1 MSNHKMFSF
10 SIFILFLVVS
20 NFTIAQ
26 RIIPTGRN
34 VKIEPKHLIKNK
46 TIKTK
51 TERNK
56 KSTLPDRN
64 RSKRIV
70 KNKKRERFPHPKI
83 NHKRNRVKNIIRSES
98 YDDNYYVD
106 PNYTEENII
115 NTDNNTFVPA
125 IENNNRFNPFP
136 NFPLRFIKGE
146 ITYLDSYIDNNNDNQ
161 MRDIYDLNIQL
172 KVINDDYF
180 YPFGILLEYADGE
193 KQLEVFNK
201 EENFLYWNNTYTF
214 TRNIE
219 ILEPGYINLR
229 IGYFDTDKEL
239 FYPEKNIQNKTNLLL
254 YILQNEKD
262 LSIQE

>member
-1 MSNHKMFSF
+1 MSNHKMFF
-10 SIFILFLVVS
+10 FPIFILILAVP
-20 NFTIAQ
+20 NFMIAQ

-34 VKIEPKHLIKNK
+34 VKTEPKHLIKNK

-70 KNKKRERFPHPKI
+70 KNKKRERFPHSKI
-83 NHKRNRVKNIIRSES
+83 NLKRYRVKNIIRPEYS
-98 YDDNYYVD
+98 DDNCYVD
-106 PNYTEENII
+106 QNYMEENIA
-115 NTDNNTFVPA
+115 NTDDNIFPPVVEDKNM
-125 IENNNRFNPFP
+125 FNPFP

-146 ITYLDSYIDNNNDNQ
+146 ITYLDSYIDNDNQ

-229 IGYFDTDKEL
+229 IGYFDPDKEL

-254 YILQNEKD
+254 YILQNEED